1 MTIIPLG
8 QPLPSSISVS
18 LVPELLSESEIEPEP
33 APDENMDFA
42 SLQQIAEAVADLF
55 KIDAGVIRQ
64 KNRNLEIIIPRYF
77 FCKVANYY
85 GFTCTALGEYLGQDH
100 ATVLNAIKQMN
111 SMLDKYAK
119 LERAFDKIT
128 LSLKDIEVTRIHQ
141 HRIPKIPK
149 ISKIDNIMQKLN
161 LNE

>member
-1 MTIIPLG
+1 MTIIPLA

-18 LVPELLSESEIEPEP
+18 LVYDEPEAEP

-55 KIDAGVIRQ
+55 KIDAEVIRQ

-85 GFTCTALGEYLGQDH
+85 GFTCTTLGEFLGQDH

-111 SMLDKYAK
+111 SMLDRYSN

-128 LSLKDIEVTRIHQ
+128 LSLNERKVVTRIN
-141 HRIPKIPK
+141 RPKIPK
-149 ISKIDNIMQKLN
+149 VSKIDKIMSNLN